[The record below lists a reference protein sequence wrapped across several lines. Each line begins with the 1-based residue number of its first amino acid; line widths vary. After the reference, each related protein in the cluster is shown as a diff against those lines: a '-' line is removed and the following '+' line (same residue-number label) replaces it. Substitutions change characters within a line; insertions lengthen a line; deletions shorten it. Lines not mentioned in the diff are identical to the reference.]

1 MTEGSPLDGIGPE
14 VWAFLWV
21 EPDHTRNHRAFP
33 REHLALLMVSEE
45 YRQAVRDSVVRT
57 AQLVARHGLPAG
69 LDDGEDD
76 GLSGWFS

>member
-1 MTEGSPLDGIGPE
+1 MRDGFSLDDIAPE
-14 VWAFLWV
+14 VWAFLWA
-21 EPDHTRNHRAFP
+21 EPDHTRNHLTFP
-33 REHLALLMVSEE
+33 REHLALAMVSEE
-45 YRQAVRDSVVRT
+45 YRQAVRESVVRT